1 MQSAGIIEDE
11 LPSLEMLDNF
21 YRELDMP
28 TVSYSGDI
36 IKMTVKAGKDI
47 RNKYVL
53 PHLLWDLGILD
64 DLCEKIEG

>member
-1 MQSAGIIEDE
+1 MGFGTA
-11 LPSLEMLDNF
+11 
-21 YRELDMP
+21 DMDKIFVTTAHEGKP
-28 TVSYSGDI
+28 TVSYSGDV